1 MTCRVVTAAAALVF
15 TLSGIV
21 FASSAVQAQVGPV
34 PASDGVSVSGEQS
47 SGAPGSQIILRAIE
61 VQGNQRIEADT
72 VRAYMALKQGEPFDV
87 SRMDASL
94 KSLFATGL
102 FADVAMARQ
111 GDVVL
116 VRVVENPIV
125 NRVAFE
131 GNKRVNDEALT
142 NEVQLRPRQ
151 VFTRTKVQEDVK
163 RILDVYRRSG
173 RYAVSVEPKIIEQ
186 EQNRIDLVFE
196 VNEGDPTYIRRINF
210 VGNQKFSDGALREA
224 IVSREERW
232 YRFFSAADTYDPD
245 RLTYDR
251 ELLRRYYLKN
261 GYSDFR
267 VVSAVAELT
276 PDRTGFFVTFTI
288 DEGERYKFGK
298 MDIQVGIP
306 DVKSEDLVPYIVGE
320 TGDWYNADLVEDTVQ
335 GMTDVLGSLGY
346 AFVDVRP
353 RVRHDR
359 EGRVIDITYT
369 IQEGPRVFVD
379 RIDITGNVRTL
390 DEVIRREI
398 LVTEGDAFNTAKL
411 RRSRERIRNLGFFE
425 QVEVTNVPSE
435 TAPDRTV
442 IQVDVQEQST
452 GEMSFGVGF
461 STTGGA
467 LFDVRLRER
476 NLLGRGQDLRL
487 SGTVAQT
494 KTEIDLSFTEP
505 YFLNRRLAAGFD
517 LYSTTR
523 DLQEEAS
530 YDMKELGAAVRVGF
544 SYNEFLR
551 QSLSYSLTQ
560 TTISNVDNAASTFIK
575 QREGKA
581 VVSQISQALLYDRRD
596 NIIMPREG
604 YMVRLSND
612 FGGLGGDEVFLR
624 TTVDASQFFP
634 IGDES
639 VFALSGTT
647 GYIYG
652 IGDDVRF
659 YRNYNLGGD
668 NLRGFTSGG
677 ASPRD
682 AATDDVLGGVWV
694 VAGTAEARF
703 PVGLPAEL
711 GVTGKAFTDVG
722 MIGTPDGVSG
732 TAINSSTMPRASI
745 GVGILWTSPM
755 GPISIDLAQP
765 ILKQS
770 FDESEVFRFNFGT
783 RF

>member
-1 MTCRVVTAAAALVF
+1 MTCRVMTAVAAL
-15 TLSGIV
+15 LI
-21 FASSAVQAQVGPV
+21 A
-34 PASDGVSVSGEQS
+34 VSGVVFVPTAVKAQDT
-47 SGAPGSQIILRAIE
+47 APAPVAGQAVLRAIE
-61 VQGNQRIEADT
+61 VQGNQRIEAET
-72 VRAYMALKQGEPFDV
+72 VRAYMALKEGEPFDAE
-87 SRMDASL
+87 RMDASL

-131 GNKRVNDEALT
+131 GNKRVDDKALQA
-142 NEVQLRPRQ
+142 EVQLRPRQ

-186 EQNRIDLVFE
+186 EQNRVDLVFE

-210 VGNQKFSDGALREA
+210 VGNQKFSDGSLREA

-232 YRFFSAADTYDPD
+232 YRFFSATDTYDPD

-251 ELLRRYYLKN
+251 ELLRRFYLKN

-288 DEGERYKFGK
+288 DEGERYQFGK
-298 MDIQVGIP
+298 LDIQVGIP
-306 DVKSEDLVPYIVGE
+306 DVKAEDLTPYIKGE

-335 GMTDVLGSLGY
+335 GMTDALGSLGY

-379 RIDITGNVRTL
+379 RIDITGNVRTM
-390 DEVIRREI
+390 DQVIRREV
-398 LVTEGDAFNTAKL
+398 LLSEGDAFNTAKL

-442 IQVDVQEQST
+442 VQVDVQEQST
-452 GEMSFGVGF
+452 GELSFGVGF
-461 STTGGA
+461 STLGGA
-467 LFDVRLRER
+467 LFDVRVRER

-487 SGTVAQT
+487 NGTLAQK

-505 YFLNRRLAAGFD
+505 YFMNRRLAAGFD

-523 DLQEEAS
+523 DLQDEAS
-530 YDMKELGAAVRVGF
+530 YDLKELGGSVRLGF

-560 TTISNVDNAASTFIK
+560 TTISNVDSVASTYIK

-581 VVSQISQALLYDRRD
+581 VVSQVSQALTYDRRD
-596 NIIMPREG
+596 NIIQPREG
-604 YMVRLSND
+604 YMLRLSND
-612 FGGLGGDEVFLR
+612 LGGFGGDEAFLR
-624 TTVDASQFFP
+624 TTLDASQFFP

-639 VFALSGTT
+639 VFAVSGTA

-652 IGDDVRF
+652 IADDVRF

-668 NLRGFTSGG
+668 NLRGFANGG

-682 AATDDVLGGVWV
+682 AATDDILGGTWV
-694 VAGTAEARF
+694 VAGSAEARF
-703 PVGLPAEL
+703 PLGLPNEL

-722 MIGTPDGVSG
+722 MIGLPDGISG
-732 TAINSSTMPRASI
+732 ATINSSNAPRMSV
-745 GVGILWTSPM
+745 GVGVLWTSPM

-765 ILKQS
+765 ILKES
-770 FDESEVFRFNFGT
+770 FDQSEIFRFNFGT